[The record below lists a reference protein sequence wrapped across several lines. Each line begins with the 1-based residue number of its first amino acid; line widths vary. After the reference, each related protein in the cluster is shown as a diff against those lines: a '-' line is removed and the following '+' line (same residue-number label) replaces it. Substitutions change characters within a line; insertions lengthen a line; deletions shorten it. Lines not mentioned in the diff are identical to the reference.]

1 MTFSLAG
8 TGVANGAT
16 VTPWLTNAS
25 NNVTTQATTTV
36 SGGSFSY
43 TIPARSLMT
52 FTIPAG
58 TTTGNTVTVTNP
70 GSQTG
75 TVGTAASLQVH
86 ATDSGSGQTL
96 AYSASGLPAGLSIN
110 SATGAITGTPT
121 TAGSSSVTV
130 TATDGTGASG
140 SAAFTWTISGGSTGN
155 TVTVTNPGSQTGTVG
170 TAASL
175 QVHATDSGSG
185 RPSPTAPPACP
196 PACRSAPPPAR
207 SPARPPRQGPPASP

>member
-1 MTFSLAG
+1 MVALETGSSSDPVTFSLAG

-25 NNVTTQATTTV
+25 NNVATEATTTV

-96 AYSASGLPAGLSIN
+96 TYSASGL
-110 SATGAITGTPT
+110 
-121 TAGSSSVTV
+121 
-130 TATDGTGASG
+130 
-140 SAAFTWTISGGSTGN
+140 
-155 TVTVTNPGSQTGTVG
+155 
-170 TAASL
+170 
-175 QVHATDSGSG
+175 
-185 RPSPTAPPACP
+185 P
-196 PACRSAPPPAR
+196 PACRSAPLPACSPAPRPRREPPA
-207 SPARPPRQGPPASP
+207 